1 MSIPDTSYVNTYLAE
16 TMTNTK
22 AAADLVTGPLNPS
35 SYIDPVLSNIGLDQ
49 LPNLDPVN
57 AIKNLVGNNLPAI
70 PELSTPLEF
79 FENMINPSNIIG
91 EVMKYVDNSDIIKQ
105 IMEIASGL
113 KTVTSY
119 VDNSLRNLTDG
130 NLPDAIKQQV
140 IRNITQSLMDNGGTA
155 ASSLYSEVS
164 GILEPFTSGYTKSAL
179 SLAIEA
185 NQLFGLA
192 TQVPSVV
199 DALLSIT
206 ESNPLSLPTLDS
218 LGAEY
223 DKKVNELTTLFN
235 GIIDADG
242 IAAITANSGV
252 SPTTGATLAASGGG
266 SGAGGTS
273 GGEGSGAGGDGLLS
287 FAEISSGGETNNPP
301 TLSLPPPSPKFQF
314 KGVDGNWEFESGNV
328 NKFVSAGGSFVSSV
342 EELECEMSAITRD
355 ISEVIVHW
363 SETFTNANL
372 TASQV
377 QSLTGEAYHYIIKRD
392 GSMERQISVN
402 STATASPKHNSY
414 SIQVCLVGGVNVASG
429 DQDINGNLDAGSIT
443 RTQYNTLHELFRVFF
458 VQFPGGQA
466 LGHGEFAI
474 DQLDPGFEVR
484 DYVYNTFNKTSLY
497 ADPISEAEK
506 SPDEIIASIND
517 PELLFGQKDTDKM
530 LDNF

>member
-1 MSIPDTSYVNTYLAE
+1 MSIPDTSYLNTYLAD
-16 TMTNTK
+16 TMTNGK
-22 AAADLVTGPLNPS
+22 AAADLVTGAMNPS
-35 SYIDPVLSNIGLDQ
+35 SYTDPLLSSLGIDQ
-49 LPNLDPVN
+49 LPNLDPTQV
-57 AIKNLVGNNLPAI
+57 AANLVGGLI
-70 PELSTPLEF
+70 PP
-79 FENMINPSNIIG
+79 
-91 EVMKYVDNSDIIKQ
+91 DIIPFPIPDFGDIAGSIGDIVKLVDPTEAINK
-105 IMEIASGL
+105 IMSIVMSMS
-113 KTVTSY
+113 TVASY
-119 VDNSLRNLTDG
+119 VDNGIRVITDG
-130 NLPDAIKQQV
+130 NLPDDIKNKIV
-140 IRNITQSLMDNGGTA
+140 ALTATSIAANGGTA
-155 ASSLYSEVS
+155 AASLYSEVAA
-164 GILEPFTSGYTKSAL
+164 ILEPFTSGHSKSAL

-185 NQLFGLA
+185 NQLFSLA
-192 TQVPSVV
+192 TKLPSAS

-206 ESNPLSLPTLDS
+206 ESNPSGLPTLDS

-223 DKKVNELTTLFN
+223 DEKAGELTALFN

-242 IAAITANSGV
+242 IAAITENSGV

-266 SGAGGTS
+266 GGAGGTS
-273 GGEGSGAGGDGLLS
+273 GGGGSGAGGNGLIS
-287 FAEISSGGETNNPP
+287 FAEMSSGGETNNPP
-301 TLSLPPPSPKFQF
+301 TLSLPPPSPEFQF
-314 KGVDGNWEFESGNV
+314 KDVDGNWDFNFESGDTNQ
-328 NKFVSAGGSFVSSV
+328 FVSAGGSFVSSV

-355 ISEVIVHW
+355 VSEVIVHW

-392 GSMERQISVN
+392 GSMERQVSVN

-429 DQDINGNLDAGSIT
+429 DEDINGNLDAGSIT

-484 DYVYNTFNKTSLY
+484 DYVYNSFNKTSLY
-497 ADPISEAEK
+497 ADPLSEAEK
-506 SPDEIIASIND
+506 SPDEIISSIDD

>member
-1 MSIPDTSYVNTYLAE
+1 MSIPDTSYLNTYLAD
-16 TMTNTK
+16 TMTNGK
-22 AAADLVTGPLNPS
+22 AAADLVTGAMNPS
-35 SYIDPVLSNIGLDQ
+35 SYTDPLLSSLGLDQ
-49 LPNLDPVN
+49 LPNLDPTQV
-57 AIKNLVGNNLPAI
+57 AKNLVGGLV
-70 PELSTPLEF
+70 PL
-79 FENMINPSNIIG
+79 NIIPFPIPDFG
-91 EVMKYVDNSDIIKQ
+91 DIAGSIGDIVKLGDPQEAIDKIMSIVMGMS
-105 IMEIASGL
+105 
-113 KTVTSY
+113 TVASY
-119 VDNSLRNLTDG
+119 VDNGIRVITDG
-130 NLPDAIKQQV
+130 NLPDDIKNKIV
-140 IRNITQSLMDNGGTA
+140 ALTATSIAANGGTA
-155 ASSLYSEVS
+155 ASSLYSEVA
-164 GILEPFTSGYTKSAL
+164 GILEPFTSGHTKSAL

-185 NQLFGLA
+185 NQLFSLA
-192 TQVPSVV
+192 TKLPSAS

-223 DKKVNELTTLFN
+223 DKKVDELTTLFN

-328 NKFVSAGGSFVSSV
+328 NQFVSAGGSFVSSV

-377 QSLTGEAYHYIIKRD
+377 QSLTGEAYHYIIRRD